1 MTSRTSKRIIPVALD
16 DSTRDKLLTDQPLLS
31 VNQLELPRFR
41 IENGNWDNLE
51 VSLKAFAGEDSVA
64 TAPSVV
70 TQSFLKITVVVY
82 NLEE

>member
-16 DSTRDKLLTDQPLLS
+16 DSTRDKLSTENPPMS
-31 VNQLELPRFR
+31 VNQLEFPRFR
-41 IENGNWDNLE
+41 IDNGNWDNLE
-51 VSLKAFAGEDSVA
+51 MSLKAFVRGDSVA